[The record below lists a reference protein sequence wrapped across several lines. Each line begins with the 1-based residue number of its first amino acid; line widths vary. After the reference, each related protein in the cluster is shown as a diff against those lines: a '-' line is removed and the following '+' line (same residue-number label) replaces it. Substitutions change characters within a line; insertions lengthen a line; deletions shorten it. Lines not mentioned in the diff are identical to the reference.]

1 MTVSRRVTHALHYKD
16 MESKSTVNTS
26 SFGKAYHDPR
36 RVDIRLLAI
45 DKLADTILQEFDP
58 EALECKDC
66 SSYEDVHIKKDGRG

>member
-1 MTVSRRVTHALHYKD
+1 

-26 SFGKAYHDPR
+26 SFGKAFHDPR

-58 EALECKDC
+58 EALEFKDF
-66 SSYEDVHIKKDGRG
+66 SSYQDVHIKKDGRDRKSVV